1 MTTPKSPSGPVHI
14 VGAGLAGSEA
24 AWQVANAGIRV
35 VLHEMRPQRM
45 TEAHRTEGLAE
56 LVCSNSFR
64 SDDAANNAVGLLHA
78 EMRKLGSLIMRS
90 ADANQ
95 VPAGGALAVDRDGFS
110 AAVTKALQEHPLI
123 EIARGEIAGLPP
135 ADWDNVIVATGPLTS
150 APLADAIRALTDEN
164 ALAFFDAIAPI
175 VHRDSIDMNVAWF
188 QSRYDKVGPGG
199 TGADYINCPM
209 TKEQYDAFVTALLE
223 GEKVDFKDWETN
235 TPYFDGCLPVEV
247 MAERGPETLRHGPMK
262 PVGLTNPHNP
272 TVKAHAIVQLRQD
285 NKLGTLYNIVGFQTK
300 LKHGAQQRVFR
311 TIPGLE
317 NAEFARLGG
326 LHRNTFLNSPKLLD
340 SQLRLRAQPRL
351 RFAGQMTGCEGYV
364 ESASIGLIAGLSA
377 AANARGQEL
386 APPPPTTALGSLL
399 GHITGGHIET
409 IDTGPRS
416 FQPMNINF
424 GLFPPLASPPTKKP
438 DGSRLRGNEKTV
450 ARKQALS
457 ARALADLDRWIVR
470 PSARGGRGV
479 SMKLPGDD
487 AALLAARWRD
497 GVLLKRD
504 VFSIV
509 ERGRFRGDSGEVD
522 GVLRRL
528 DEVPWWSYGLA
539 LHLFARER
547 RALDRARD
555 LDVGPRLLWAGR
567 RALVR
572 SFIDGVTLH
581 LVKPHG
587 DAAYFRSAKQALR
600 RLHRAGICHNDL
612 AKEQNWLVG
621 RDGRAYVTDFQLA
634 ACFCEAKPAVPRGGL

>member
-1 MTTPKSPSGPVHI
+1 MTDSKSPLQPVHI

-24 AWQVANAGIRV
+24 AWQVASAGLPV

-78 EMRKLGSLIMRS
+78 EMRRLGSLIMRA

-110 AAVTKALQEHPLI
+110 AAVTQALENHPLI
-123 EIARGEIAGLPP
+123 TIERSEIAGLPP
-135 ADWDNVIVATGPLTS
+135 ADWANVIVATGPLTS
-150 APLADAIRALTDEN
+150 APLADAIRALSGES

-175 VHRDSIDMNVAWF
+175 VYRDSIDMSVAWF

-209 TKEQYDAFVTALLE
+209 TRQQYDAFVDALLE

-247 MAERGPETLRHGPMK
+247 MAERGRETLRHGPMK
-262 PVGLTNPHNP
+262 PVGLTNPHDP
-272 TVKAHAIVQLRQD
+272 TVKPYAIVQLRQD

-340 SQLRLRAQPRL
+340 QQMRLRAQPRL

-364 ESASIGLIAGLSA
+364 ESASIGLITGLYA
-377 AANARGQEL
+377 VANARAQEL
-386 APPPPTTALGSLL
+386 APPPATTALGSLL

-409 IDTGPRS
+409 VDAGPRS

-438 DGSRLRGNEKTV
+438 DGSRLRGNEKTI
-450 ARKQALS
+450 AKKQAMS
-457 ARALADLDRWIVR
+457 ARALADLDRWIANHLRV
-470 PSARGGRGV
+470 
-479 SMKLPGDD
+479 
-487 AALLAARWRD
+487 AAAA
-497 GVLLKRD
+497 
-504 VFSIV
+504 
-509 ERGRFRGDSGEVD
+509 
-522 GVLRRL
+522 
-528 DEVPWWSYGLA
+528 
-539 LHLFARER
+539 
-547 RALDRARD
+547 
-555 LDVGPRLLWAGR
+555 
-567 RALVR
+567 
-572 SFIDGVTLH
+572 
-581 LVKPHG
+581 
-587 DAAYFRSAKQALR
+587 
-600 RLHRAGICHNDL
+600 
-612 AKEQNWLVG
+612 
-621 RDGRAYVTDFQLA
+621 
-634 ACFCEAKPAVPRGGL
+634 